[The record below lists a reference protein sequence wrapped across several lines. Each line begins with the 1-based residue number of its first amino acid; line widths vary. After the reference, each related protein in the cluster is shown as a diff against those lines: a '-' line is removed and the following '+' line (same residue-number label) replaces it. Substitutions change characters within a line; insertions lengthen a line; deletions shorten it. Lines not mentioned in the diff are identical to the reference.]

1 METKNIGLRGIE
13 VADTKI
19 SNIDGEKGKLIYR
32 GYDILELTEN
42 STFEETAYL
51 LLYDSLPTKTQLD
64 EFNLKLVEARYIP
77 KQMQKNMGNWRKDAD
92 PMDMLQAFVS
102 ALAGYYDE
110 EFSNKDASY
119 DKAINLIAKV
129 PTIVASWQRIRNGL
143 EVMDPDASL
152 SHAANFL
159 YMMTGEKPDPEVE
172 KIFDTCL
179 ILHADHTFNAST
191 FTARQ
196 VASTRAHMYSASS
209 AAIGALSGELHG
221 GANTE
226 VMKMLL
232 EIVDPDSSLSHAANF
247 LYMMSGEKPDPA
259 VEKIF
264 DTCLILHADHTFN
277 ASTFTARQV
286 ASTRAHMYSASSAAI
301 GALSGELHGGANT
314 EVMKMLLEIK
324 EIDKVQPWIKEQ
336 MSQGERIMGM
346 GHAVYR
352 TYDPRAQVLKELSRK
367 LAEKT
372 KEPWFDMTEKIETS
386 TISEMKIQKD
396 KDIYPNVDLYS
407 ASIYYMLKIPVDL
420 NTPIFAISRVV
431 GWAAHIIEE
440 KFAEAAPKP
449 ALYRPKATY
458 VGKYCGP
465 DGCEYKTLDLRK

>member
-19 SNIDGEKGKLIYR
+19 SNIDGANGRLIYR
-32 GYDILELTEN
+32 GYDIEELTKK

-51 LLYDSLPTKTQLD
+51 LLYDGLPTRGQLD
-64 EFNLKLVEARYIP
+64 EFNRKLIDARFIP

-92 PMDMLQAFVS
+92 PMDMLQAFVA

-110 EFSNKDASY
+110 EFSNKNASY
-119 DKAINLIAKV
+119 DRAINLIAKV
-129 PTIVASWQRIRNGL
+129 PTIIASWHRIRNGL
-143 EVMDPDASL
+143 KIVDPDPDL
-152 SHAANFL
+152 GHAANFL
-159 YMMTGEKPDPEVE
+159 YMVSGEKPDRDVE
-172 KIFDTCL
+172 KIFDVCL

-209 AAIGALSGELHG
+209 SAIGALSGELHG

-232 EIVDPDSSLSHAANF
+232 EIGSI
-247 LYMMSGEKPDPA
+247 EK
-259 VEKIF
+259 
-264 DTCLILHADHTFN
+264 
-277 ASTFTARQV
+277 
-286 ASTRAHMYSASSAAI
+286 
-301 GALSGELHGGANT
+301 T
-314 EVMKMLLEIK
+314 EDWIK
-324 EIDKVQPWIKEQ
+324 GEIDNGNK
-336 MSQGERIMGM
+336 IMGM
-346 GHAVYR
+346 GHAVYKA
-352 TYDPRAQVLKELSRK
+352 YDPRARILKELSRS
-367 LAEKT
+367 LAAKT
-372 KEPWFDMTEKIETS
+372 GQPWFDITEKVETT
-386 TISEMKIQKD
+386 TISEMKSRKD
-396 KDIYPNVDLYS
+396 MDIYPNVDLYS
-407 ASIYYMLKIPVDL
+407 ASVYYMLDIPMDM

-465 DGCEYKTLDLRK
+465 QGCEYKKMDLRN

>member
-32 GYDILELTEN
+32 GYDILDLTKN

-51 LLYDSLPTKTQLD
+51 LLYDNLPTKSQLE
-64 EFNLKLVEARYIP
+64 EFNSKLIEARFIP
-77 KQMQKNMGNWRKDAD
+77 KQMQNNMGNWRKDAD

-110 EFSNKDASY
+110 EFSNKEASY

-129 PTIVASWQRIRNGL
+129 PTIIASWHRIRNGL
-143 EVMDPDASL
+143 PIVNPDSSL
-152 SHAANFL
+152 NHAANFL
-159 YMMTGEKPDPEVE
+159 YMMSGEKPDPEVE
-172 KIFDTCL
+172 KVFDICL

-232 EIVDPDSSLSHAANF
+232 EIA
-247 LYMMSGEKPDPA
+247 K
-259 VEKIF
+259 
-264 DTCLILHADHTFN
+264 
-277 ASTFTARQV
+277 
-286 ASTRAHMYSASSAAI
+286 
-301 GALSGELHGGANT
+301 
-314 EVMKMLLEIK
+314 
-324 EIDKVQPWIKEQ
+324 IDKVSPWIKE
-336 MSQGERIMGM
+336 SIERGGRIMGM

-367 LAEKT
+367 LAIKT

-386 TISEMKIQKD
+386 TISEMKSQKNM
-396 KDIYPNVDLYS
+396 DIYPNVDLYS

-465 DGCEYKTLDLRK
+465 EGCEYQTLDLRK

>member
-13 VADTKI
+13 VADTRI
-19 SNIDGEKGKLIYR
+19 SNIDGQRGRLIYR
-32 GYDILELTEN
+32 GYDIRDLAGN
-42 STFEETAYL
+42 SSFEETAYL
-51 LLYDSLPTKTQLD
+51 LLYDALPTKREMAEFGARLD
-64 EFNLKLVEARYIP
+64 DARFIP

-92 PMDMLQAFVS
+92 PMDMLQAFVA

-119 DKAINLIAKV
+119 DRAVNLIAKV

-143 EVMDPDASL
+143 DIVDPDPSL
-152 SHAANFL
+152 GHAANFL
-159 YMMTGEKPDPEVE
+159 YMLSGKRPDAETE
-172 KIFDTCL
+172 RIFDTCL

-232 EIVDPDSSLSHAANF
+232 EIGSVGKAA
-247 LYMMSGEKPDPA
+247 GW
-259 VEKIF
+259 VRGRI
-264 DTCLILHADHTFN
+264 AD
-277 ASTFTARQV
+277 
-286 ASTRAHMYSASSAAI
+286 
-301 GALSGELHGGANT
+301 GGR
-314 EVMKMLLEIK
+314 V
-324 EIDKVQPWIKEQ
+324 
-336 MSQGERIMGM
+336 MGM

-352 TYDPRAQVLKELSRK
+352 TYDPRAQILKELSRR
-367 LAEKT
+367 LAKKT
-372 KEPWFDMTEKIETS
+372 GQPWFDLTEEVEKA
-386 TISEMKIQKD
+386 TISEMKSSKGR
-396 KDIYPNVDLYS
+396 DIYPNVDLYS
-407 ASIYYMLKIPVDL
+407 ASIYYMLGIPMDL
-420 NTPIFAISRVV
+420 NTPIFAVSRVV

-449 ALYRPKATY
+449 ALYRPKAVY

-465 DGCEYKTLDLRK
+465 QGCEYKTLDLRE

>member
-32 GYDILELTEN
+32 GFDILDLTKN
-42 STFEETAYL
+42 STFEETSYL
-51 LLYDSLPTKTQLD
+51 LLYDKLPTKQELN
-64 EFNLKLVEARYIP
+64 EFNAKLVEARYIP
-77 KQMQKNMGNWRKDAD
+77 KQMQKNMANWRGDAD

-110 EFSNKDASY
+110 EFSNKDASIE
-119 DKAINLIAKV
+119 KAINLISKV
-129 PTIVASWQRIRNGL
+129 PTIIASWQRIRNGL
-143 EVMDPDASL
+143 EIIDPDSSL

-159 YMMTGEKPDPEVE
+159 YMMSGKKPDTEVE
-172 KIFDTCL
+172 KIFDVCL

-196 VASTRAHMYSASS
+196 VASTRAHMYSAAS

-232 EIVDPDSSLSHAANF
+232 EI
-247 LYMMSGEKPDPA
+247 
-259 VEKIF
+259 
-264 DTCLILHADHTFN
+264 
-277 ASTFTARQV
+277 
-286 ASTRAHMYSASSAAI
+286 
-301 GALSGELHGGANT
+301 GEL
-314 EVMKMLLEIK
+314 
-324 EIDKVQPWIKEQ
+324 DKVELWIKEKLV
-336 MSQGERIMGM
+336 QGEKIMGM
-346 GHAVYR
+346 GHAVYK

-367 LAEKT
+367 LAVKSKEK
-372 KEPWFDMTEKIETS
+372 WFDMTEKIETS
-386 TISEMKIQKD
+386 TISEMKLQKG

-420 NTPIFAISRVV
+420 NTPIFAISRVA

-440 KFAEAAPKP
+440 KFAEAAPKT
-449 ALYRPKATY
+449 ALYRPKAVY

-465 DGCEYKTLDLRK
+465 QGCEYKTLDLRK

>member
-32 GYDILELTEN
+32 GYDILDLTKN

-51 LLYDSLPTKTQLD
+51 LLYDSLPTKQQLE
-64 EFNLKLVEARYIP
+64 EFNTKLAEARYIP

-92 PMDMLQAFVS
+92 PMDMLQAFVA

-119 DKAINLIAKV
+119 DRAINLIAKV

-143 EVMDPDASL
+143 EIVDPDPTL

-159 YMMTGEKPDPEVE
+159 YMMLGERPDPEVE
-172 KIFDTCL
+172 KIFDVCL

-232 EIVDPDSSLSHAANF
+232 EIAEI
-247 LYMMSGEKPDPA
+247 EK
-259 VEKIF
+259 VE
-264 DTCLILHADHTFN
+264 
-277 ASTFTARQV
+277 
-286 ASTRAHMYSASSAAI
+286 
-301 GALSGELHGGANT
+301 
-314 EVMKMLLEIK
+314 
-324 EIDKVQPWIKEQ
+324 PWIREK
-336 MSQGERIMGM
+336 MSQGDRIMGM

-372 KEPWFDMTEKIETS
+372 KEIWFAMTEKVETT
-386 TISEMKIQKD
+386 TITEMKSQKN

-449 ALYRPKATY
+449 ALYRPKAVY

-465 DGCEYKTLDLRK
+465 QGCEYKTLDLRK

>member
-32 GYDILELTEN
+32 GFDVLDLTKN

-51 LLYDSLPTKTQLD
+51 LLYDKLPTKQELN
-64 EFNLKLVEARYIP
+64 EFNGKLVEARYIP
-77 KQMQKNMGNWRKDAD
+77 KQMQKNMANWRGDAD

-110 EFSNKDASY
+110 EFSSKDASY
-119 DKAINLIAKV
+119 EKAINLIAKV
-129 PTIVASWQRIRNGL
+129 PTIIASWQRIRNGL
-143 EVMDPDASL
+143 QIVDPDSSL

-159 YMMTGEKPDPEVE
+159 YMMSGEKPDAEVE
-172 KIFDTCL
+172 KIFDVCL

-232 EIVDPDSSLSHAANF
+232 EIS
-247 LYMMSGEKPDPA
+247 
-259 VEKIF
+259 
-264 DTCLILHADHTFN
+264 
-277 ASTFTARQV
+277 
-286 ASTRAHMYSASSAAI
+286 
-301 GALSGELHGGANT
+301 
-314 EVMKMLLEIK
+314 
-324 EIDKVQPWIKEQ
+324 EIDKVESWIREKLT
-336 MSQGERIMGM
+336 QGEKVMGM
-346 GHAVYR
+346 GHAVYK

-367 LAEKT
+367 LAAKSNEK
-372 KEPWFDMTEKIETS
+372 WFDMTEKIETS
-386 TISEMKIQKD
+386 TIAEMKLQKN

-420 NTPIFAISRVV
+420 NTPIFAISRVA

-440 KFAEAAPKP
+440 KFAEAAPKT
-449 ALYRPKATY
+449 ALYRPKAVY

-465 DGCEYKTLDLRK
+465 QGCEYKTLDLRK

>member
-13 VADTKI
+13 VADTRI

-32 GYDILELTEN
+32 GFDILDLTKN
-42 STFEETAYL
+42 SSFEETAYL
-51 LLYDSLPTKTQLD
+51 LLYDKLPTKQELD
-64 EFNLKLVEARYIP
+64 EFNAKLVEARYIP

-129 PTIVASWQRIRNGL
+129 PTIVASWQRIRNGFDPI
-143 EVMDPDASL
+143 DPDSSL
-152 SHAANFL
+152 GHAANFL
-159 YMMTGEKPDPEVE
+159 YMMFGEKPDSEVE
-172 KIFDTCL
+172 KIFDVCL

-232 EIVDPDSSLSHAANF
+232 EIA
-247 LYMMSGEKPDPA
+247 
-259 VEKIF
+259 
-264 DTCLILHADHTFN
+264 
-277 ASTFTARQV
+277 
-286 ASTRAHMYSASSAAI
+286 
-301 GALSGELHGGANT
+301 EL
-314 EVMKMLLEIK
+314 
-324 EIDKVQPWIKEQ
+324 DKVEPWIKEK
-336 MSQGERIMGM
+336 MSEGDRIMGM

-367 LAEKT
+367 LADKT
-372 KEPWFDMTEKIETS
+372 KDPWYDITEKVETT
-386 TISEMKIQKD
+386 TISEMKSQKD
-396 KDIYPNVDLYS
+396 RDIYPNVDLYS
-407 ASIYYMLKIPVDL
+407 ASLYYMLKIPMDL

-465 DGCEYKTLDLRK
+465 QGCEYQTLDLRK

>member
-19 SNIDGEKGKLIYR
+19 SNIDGDNGKLIYR
-32 GYDILELTEN
+32 GFDILDLTKN

-51 LLYDSLPTKTQLD
+51 LLYDKLPTKQELN
-64 EFNLKLVEARYIP
+64 EFNIKLIEAREIP
-77 KQMQKNMGNWRKDAD
+77 KQMQKNMENWRKDAD

-110 EFSNKDASY
+110 EFSSKEASY

-129 PTIVASWQRIRNGL
+129 PTIIASWQRIRNGL
-143 EVMDPDASL
+143 EVFDPDSTL

-159 YMMTGEKPDPEVE
+159 YMMSGKKPDIEVE
-172 KIFDTCL
+172 KIFDICL

-196 VASTRAHMYSASS
+196 VASTRAHMYSAAS

-232 EIVDPDSSLSHAANF
+232 EIS
-247 LYMMSGEKPDPA
+247 
-259 VEKIF
+259 
-264 DTCLILHADHTFN
+264 
-277 ASTFTARQV
+277 Q
-286 ASTRAHMYSASSAAI
+286 
-301 GALSGELHGGANT
+301 
-314 EVMKMLLEIK
+314 
-324 EIDKVQPWIKEQ
+324 IDKVESWVKEKLT
-336 MSQGERIMGM
+336 QGEKIMGM
-346 GHAVYR
+346 GHAVYK

-367 LAEKT
+367 LAVKS
-372 KEPWFDMTEKIETS
+372 KEHWFEITEKIETA
-386 TISEMKIQKD
+386 TISEMKTQKD
-396 KDIYPNVDLYS
+396 RDIYPNVDLYS
-407 ASIYYMLKIPVDL
+407 ASIYYMLKIPMDL
-420 NTPIFAISRVV
+420 NTPIFAIARVA

-440 KFAEAAPKP
+440 KFAEAAPKT
-449 ALYRPKATY
+449 ALYRPKAVY

-465 DGCEYKTLDLRK
+465 QGCEYKTLDLRK

>member
-13 VADTKI
+13 VADTRI

-32 GYDILELTEN
+32 GYDILDLTKN

-51 LLYDSLPTKTQLD
+51 LLYDDLPTKEQLS
-64 EFNLKLVEARYIP
+64 EFNSKLVDARFIP

-92 PMDMLQAFVS
+92 PMDMLQAFVA

-110 EFSNKDASY
+110 EFSTKSASS
-119 DKAINLIAKV
+119 DRAINLIAKI
-129 PTIVASWQRIRNGL
+129 PTIIASWQRIRNNL
-143 EVMDPDASL
+143 EIVDPDPTL

-159 YMMTGEKPDPEVE
+159 YMMSGERPDPEIE
-172 KIFDTCL
+172 KIFDVCL

-232 EIVDPDSSLSHAANF
+232 EIGTL
-247 LYMMSGEKPDPA
+247 
-259 VEKIF
+259 
-264 DTCLILHADHTFN
+264 
-277 ASTFTARQV
+277 
-286 ASTRAHMYSASSAAI
+286 
-301 GALSGELHGGANT
+301 
-314 EVMKMLLEIK
+314 
-324 EIDKVQPWIKEQ
+324 DKVEPWIKEQ
-336 MSQGERIMGM
+336 MSKGERIMGM
-346 GHAVYR
+346 GHAVYK

-372 KEPWFDMTEKIETS
+372 KEPWFNMTEKVETT
-386 TISEMKIQKD
+386 TITEMKRQK
-396 KDIYPNVDLYS
+396 KRDIYPNVDLYS

-420 NTPIFAISRVV
+420 NTPIFAISRVA

-449 ALYRPKATY
+449 ALYRPKAFY

-465 DGCEYKTLDLRK
+465 QGCEYKELDLRK

>member
-19 SNIDGEKGKLIYR
+19 SNIDGGKGKLIYR
-32 GYDILELTEN
+32 GFDIIDLTKN

-51 LLYDSLPTKTQLD
+51 LIYDNLPTKNQLK
-64 EFNLKLVEARYIP
+64 EFNTKLIEAREIP
-77 KQMQKNMGNWRKDAD
+77 KQMQKNMKNWRKDAD

-119 DKAINLIAKV
+119 EKAINLVAKV
-129 PTIVASWQRIRNGL
+129 PTIIASWHRIRNGL
-143 EVMDPDASL
+143 EIIDPDASL

-159 YMMTGEKPDPEVE
+159 YMMSGEKPDAEVE

-232 EIVDPDSSLSHAANF
+232 EIS
-247 LYMMSGEKPDPA
+247 
-259 VEKIF
+259 
-264 DTCLILHADHTFN
+264 
-277 ASTFTARQV
+277 Q
-286 ASTRAHMYSASSAAI
+286 
-301 GALSGELHGGANT
+301 
-314 EVMKMLLEIK
+314 
-324 EIDKVQPWIKEQ
+324 IDKVEPWIKEKLT
-336 MSQGERIMGM
+336 QGEKIMGM
-346 GHAVYR
+346 GHAVYK
-352 TYDPRAQVLKELSRK
+352 TYDPRAQVLKKLSRK
-367 LAEKT
+367 LAAKS
-372 KEPWFDMTEKIETS
+372 KEPWFDLTEKIETV
-386 TISEMKIQKD
+386 TISEMKLQKD
-396 KDIYPNVDLYS
+396 RDIYPNVDLYS
-407 ASIYYMLKIPVDL
+407 ASLYYMLKIPMDL
-420 NTPIFAISRVV
+420 NTPIFAISRVA

-440 KFAEAAPKP
+440 KFAEAAPKT
-449 ALYRPKATY
+449 ALYRPKAVY

-465 DGCEYKTLDLRK
+465 QGCEYKTLDLRK

>member
-19 SNIDGEKGKLIYR
+19 SNIDGERGKLIYR
-32 GYDILELTEN
+32 GFDILDLTKN

-51 LLYDSLPTKTQLD
+51 LLYDKLPTKQELD
-64 EFNLKLVEARYIP
+64 EFKAKLVDARCIP

-92 PMDMLQAFVS
+92 PMDMLQAFVA

-110 EFSNKDASY
+110 EFANKEASY
-119 DKAINLIAKV
+119 EKAINLIAKV
-129 PTIVASWQRIRNGL
+129 PTIIASWHRIRNGL
-143 EVMDPDASL
+143 AAVDPDPTL

-159 YMMTGEKPDPEVE
+159 YMMFGEKPDPEVE
-172 KIFDTCL
+172 KIFDVCL
-179 ILHADHTFNAST
+179 ILHGDHTFNAST

-196 VASTRAHMYSASS
+196 VASTRAHMYSAVS

-232 EIVDPDSSLSHAANF
+232 DI
-247 LYMMSGEKPDPA
+247 GEVGKA
-259 VEKIF
+259 E
-264 DTCLILHADHTFN
+264 
-277 ASTFTARQV
+277 
-286 ASTRAHMYSASSAAI
+286 
-301 GALSGELHGGANT
+301 G
-314 EVMKMLLEIK
+314 
-324 EIDKVQPWIKEQ
+324 WIKKE
-336 MSQGERIMGM
+336 MSAGERIMGM
-346 GHAVYR
+346 GHAVYK

-372 KEPWFDMTEKIETS
+372 KEPWFDITEKVETA
-386 TISEMKIQKD
+386 TIAEMKSRKN
-396 KDIYPNVDLYS
+396 KEIYPNVDLYS
-407 ASIYYMLKIPVDL
+407 ASLYYMLKIPLDL
-420 NTPIFAISRVV
+420 NTPIFAIARVV

-440 KFAEAAPKP
+440 KFAEAAPKT
-449 ALYRPKATY
+449 ALYRPKAVY

-465 DGCEYKTLDLRK
+465 QGCEYQTLDLRK

>member
-32 GYDILELTEN
+32 GYDILDLTKN

-51 LLYDSLPTKTQLD
+51 LLYDKLPTKSQLE
-64 EFNLKLVEARYIP
+64 EFNTKLVEARYIP

-92 PMDMLQAFVS
+92 PMDMLQAFVA

-110 EFSNKDASY
+110 EFSTKEASY
-119 DKAINLIAKV
+119 DRAINLIAKV
-129 PTIVASWQRIRNGL
+129 PTIIASWHRIRNGL
-143 EVMDPDASL
+143 DIVEVNPSL

-159 YMMTGEKPDPEVE
+159 YMMSGEKPDIEVE
-172 KIFDTCL
+172 KIFDVCL

-232 EIVDPDSSLSHAANF
+232 EI
-247 LYMMSGEKPDPA
+247 GEI
-259 VEKIF
+259 EK
-264 DTCLILHADHTFN
+264 
-277 ASTFTARQV
+277 V
-286 ASTRAHMYSASSAAI
+286 A
-301 GALSGELHGGANT
+301 L
-314 EVMKMLLEIK
+314 
-324 EIDKVQPWIKEQ
+324 WIKEE
-336 MSQGERIMGM
+336 MSKGQRIMGM
-346 GHAVYR
+346 GHAVYK

-372 KEPWFDMTEKIETS
+372 KEPWFDMTEKIETT
-386 TISEMKIQKD
+386 TISEMKMQKG

-420 NTPIFAISRVV
+420 NTPIFAISRVA
-431 GWAAHIIEE
+431 GWSAHIIEE

-449 ALYRPKATY
+449 ALYRPKAVY

-465 DGCEYKTLDLRK
+465 QGCEYKTLNLRK

>member
-32 GYDILELTEN
+32 GFDILDLTKN

-51 LLYDSLPTKTQLD
+51 LLYDKLPTKQELN
-64 EFNLKLVEARYIP
+64 EFNAKLVEARYIP
-77 KQMQKNMGNWRKDAD
+77 KQMQKNMGNWRGDAD

-110 EFSNKDASY
+110 EFSNKNASY
-119 DKAINLIAKV
+119 EKAINLIAKV
-129 PTIVASWQRIRNGL
+129 PTIIASWHRIRNGL
-143 EVMDPDASL
+143 EIIDPDASL

-159 YMMTGEKPDPEVE
+159 YMMSGEKPDGEVE
-172 KIFDTCL
+172 KIFDVCL

-232 EIVDPDSSLSHAANF
+232 EISDIS
-247 LYMMSGEKPDPA
+247 K
-259 VEKIF
+259 VE
-264 DTCLILHADHTFN
+264 
-277 ASTFTARQV
+277 
-286 ASTRAHMYSASSAAI
+286 
-301 GALSGELHGGANT
+301 
-314 EVMKMLLEIK
+314 
-324 EIDKVQPWIKEQ
+324 PWIKEKLT
-336 MSQGERIMGM
+336 QGEKIMGM
-346 GHAVYR
+346 GHAVYK

-367 LAEKT
+367 LAT
-372 KEPWFDMTEKIETS
+372 KSKEQWFEMTEKIETA
-386 TISEMKIQKD
+386 TIAEMKLQKG
-396 KDIYPNVDLYS
+396 KDIYPNVDLNS

-420 NTPIFAISRVV
+420 NTPIFAISRVA

-440 KFAEAAPKP
+440 KFAEAAPKT
-449 ALYRPKATY
+449 ALYRPKAVY

-465 DGCEYKTLDLRK
+465 QGCEYKTLDLRK

>member
-19 SNIDGEKGKLIYR
+19 SNIDGDKGKLIYR

-51 LLYDSLPTKTQLD
+51 LLYDSLPTKSQLD

-143 EVMDPDASL
+143 EIMEPDSSL

-232 EIVDPDSSLSHAANF
+232 EI
-247 LYMMSGEKPDPA
+247 G
-259 VEKIF
+259 
-264 DTCLILHADHTFN
+264 
-277 ASTFTARQV
+277 
-286 ASTRAHMYSASSAAI
+286 
-301 GALSGELHGGANT
+301 
-314 EVMKMLLEIK
+314 
-324 EIDKVQPWIKEQ
+324 EIDKVQPWIKEK
-336 MSQGERIMGM
+336 MSVGDRIMGM
-346 GHAVYR
+346 GHAVYK
-352 TYDPRAQVLKELSRK
+352 TYDPRAVVLKELSRK
-367 LAEKT
+367 LAGKIN
-372 KEPWFDMTEKIETS
+372 EPWFDMTEKIETS
-386 TISEMKIQKD
+386 TISEMKLQKN

-407 ASIYYMLKIPVDL
+407 ASIYYMLKIPMDL

-465 DGCEYKTLDLRK
+465 EGCKYETLNLRK